1 MTEKKTNKKVEET
14 IASLNK
20 TYGSGAVMKF
30 GDAPEKAEYD
40 IIPTGSLKLDIKS
53 GIGGYPRGRIIEIKG
68 WESSGKTT
76 LLIHAIAEC
85 QKKGLLAAIIDVEH
99 AFDIGYARALGVDVD
114 NLYISQPMSA
124 EEGLEILDTLIKTEE
139 FGLIGIDSVAALV
152 PQKELEGEMG
162 QSSIGLQ
169 SRLMG
174 QALRKI
180 TALAERHK
188 TLVIFI
194 NQLREKIGVM
204 FGSPETTSGGN
215 ALRFYASMRLDVRRT
230 IDKENEKNLTRV
242 TFEKNKLAPPFGKA
256 EIDIVWGK
264 GIDRNKEIVDL
275 GVEYD
280 IIHKGGAWYTYKEMK
295 FQGLDK
301 LQEAFNDNPE
311 VYAEVEEAIKTYLK
325 NAEEV
330 STVS

>member
-1 MTEKKTNKKVEET
+1 
-14 IASLNK
+14 
-20 TYGSGAVMKF
+20 
-30 GDAPEKAEYD
+30 
-40 IIPTGSLKLDIKS
+40 
-53 GIGGYPRGRIIEIKG
+53 
-68 WESSGKTT
+68 
-76 LLIHAIAEC
+76 
-85 QKKGLLAAIIDVEH
+85 
-99 AFDIGYARALGVDVD
+99 
-114 NLYISQPMSA
+114 
-124 EEGLEILDTLIKTEE
+124 
-139 FGLIGIDSVAALV
+139 
-152 PQKELEGEMG
+152 MG

-204 FGSPETTSGGN
+204 YGSPETTSGGN

-280 IIHKGGAWYTYKEMK
+280 IIHRGGAWYTYKEMK

-311 VYAEVEEAIKTYLK
+311 VYTEVEEAIKTYLK

>member
-1 MTEKKTNKKVEET
+1 MSEKKANKKVEEA

-139 FGLIGIDSVAALV
+139 FGLIGVDSVAALV

-204 FGSPETTSGGN
+204 YGSPETTSGGN

-280 IIHKGGAWYTYKEMK
+280 IIHRGGAWYTYKEMK

-311 VYAEVEEAIKTYLK
+311 VYTEVEEAIKTYLK